1 VSKEAS
7 PEDGQPLI
15 GISQEQL
22 KQLLSLLDNKK
33 EGPSSHANVVSK
45 PGLFEVTSRSWII
58 NSGATYHIS
67 SKLFSDKHNK
77 CTLPPVLLPNGEK
90 AKIVAKGSLP
100 LNSVY
105 YLHNVLCV
113 PTFKVDLISVS
124 HLTRDLNCL
133 IIFFPYWCLLQD
145 LVTRRMIGLGKQH
158 NGLYYLVAL
167 ATKQNMTN
175 PSSTITQ
182 PTCHLTISSTN
193 LRHNRLGH
201 TSPSR
206 LRFIAKFFKKFSIQS
221 NTICSVCHLAK
232 QSRLPFNPSVI
243 SSTKPFAMIHCDIW
257 GPYRH
262 LLSLVLIT
270 SLLSLMILHVSHGFF
285 NET

>member
-7 PEDGQPLI
+7 LEDGQPLN

-22 KQLLSLLDNKK
+22 KQLLSLLDNKSK
-33 EGPSSHANVVSK
+33 GSSSHANAVSK
-45 PGLFEVTSRSWII
+45 PVLSEVTSCSWII
-58 NSGATYHIS
+58 DSGTTYHIS

-77 CTLPPVLLPNGEK
+77 CTLPPVLLPSGEK
-90 AKIVAKGSLP
+90 AKIVANGSLP

-113 PTFKVDLISVS
+113 PTFKVDLIYVS
-124 HLTRDLNCL
+124 RLTRDLNCS

-145 LVTRRMIGLGKQH
+145 LVTSRMIGLGKQH
-158 NGLYYLVAL
+158 NRLYYLVAL

-182 PTCHLTISSTN
+182 PTCHFTISSTD
-193 LRHNRLGH
+193 LWHNRLGH

-206 LRFIAKFFKKFSIQS
+206 LCFIAKIF
-221 NTICSVCHLAK
+221 
-232 QSRLPFNPSVI
+232 
-243 SSTKPFAMIHCDIW
+243 
-257 GPYRH
+257 
-262 LLSLVLIT
+262 
-270 SLLSLMILHVSHGFF
+270 
-285 NET
+285 